1 MQIFNNKKRRKRKKS
16 ERRYEESEEKTFYV
30 LAGAITGVVN
40 GLFGGGGGMVLVP
53 ALVFLSGTEVKKAHA
68 TAVAAILPV
77 SMVSAAVYFFSGQ
90 FPLADGLPTS
100 LGVAAGGIAGALLLG
115 KLKPKKIT
123 LIFSLLMLFA
133 GLKIFL

>member
-1 MQIFNNKKRRKRKKS
+1 MKKAKK
-16 ERRYEESEEKTFYV
+16 KLFYV

-77 SMVSAAVYFFSGQ
+77 CMVRAAVYFFSGQ
-90 FPLADGLPTS
+90 FPLAEGLPTS